1 VSSRIWDKVKPLTT
15 TERAQVELHPWHTEQ
30 VLSRVPELSDAAR
43 VAAQHHER
51 LDGSGYH
58 RGAVAAQ
65 LSVPARALAAAD
77 RYRGLVEE
85 RPHRPATSGEAAA
98 ATLRDDVRRGLLDP
112 DAVEAVLAAA
122 GLPRRARR
130 SLPGG
135 LTRRQVDVVR
145 LLAAGRSNREIAA
158 ELVIS
163 PRTAEHHVQDVYA
176 RIGVATRA
184 GAALYAMEHGLLDRE
199 HG

>member
-1 VSSRIWDKVKPLTT
+1 MRP
-15 TERAQVELHPWHTEQ
+15 P
-30 VLSRVPELSDAAR
+30 
-43 VAAQHHER
+43 R
-51 LDGSGYH
+51 L
-58 RGAVAAQ
+58 V
-65 LSVPARALAAAD
+65 
-77 RYRGLVEE
+77 
-85 RPHRPATSGEAAA
+85 
-98 ATLRDDVRRGLLDP
+98 RDDVRRGLLDP

-130 SLPGG
+130 TRPGG
-135 LTRRQVDVVR
+135 LTRRQVDVLR

-184 GAALYAMEHGLLDRE
+184 GAALYAMEHGLLGSAKMGRSTDAAA
-199 HG
+199 GSGGQTLGS

>member
-1 VSSRIWDKVKPLTT
+1 MSSRIWDKAKPLTT

-30 VLSRVPELSDAAR
+30 VLSRVPELAGAAR
-43 VAAQHHER
+43 LAAQHHER

-65 LSVPARALAAAD
+65 LSIAARALAAAD

-85 RPHRPATSGEAAA
+85 RPHRPALTAEAAA
-98 ATLRDDVRRGLLDP
+98 AAVRDDVRRGLLDP

-135 LTRRQVDVVR
+135 LTRRQVDVLR

-199 HG
+199 DG